1 MIFAPGF
8 VIVHFNA
15 YFVRVAKQQ
24 KKKTEK
30 AKSKTSSVSV
40 RHKKM
45 EKVFGDMEFSQPPPP
60 APEENSVQ
68 KTARSDGW
76 DGNSSLRLYMKELGE
91 VPLLTPEEEVELA
104 TRIKKGDAQARE
116 KMIKANLR
124 LVVKIARDYEGL
136 GLPLLD
142 LINEGNLGLMR
153 GVAKFD
159 PAKGGKF
166 STYGSWW
173 IKQNIRRAI
182 ANHSKTIRLPIHLKE
197 KISKMRQVI
206 DKYRQETGHDPQDED
221 LAAELNLPVHKVTM
235 LREANMPTVSLD
247 APLGEEGDT
256 SLGEIVSDDA
266 ASTPYQHLE
275 QKTMRQMLTDVLNTL
290 DEREAGI
297 LRCRFGLD
305 GDSEKTLDEV
315 GAIFKV
321 TRERVRQIQNVALK
335 KMRVMIEEI
344 EREKIQ
350 NE

>member
-1 MIFAPGF
+1 M
-8 VIVHFNA
+8 
-15 YFVRVAKQQ
+15 AKEQ

-30 AKSKTSSVSV
+30 VKSKTSPVSV
-40 RHKKM
+40 QHNNV
-45 EKVFGDMEFSQPPPP
+45 EEVFEGAGLSQTPQP
-60 APEENSVQ
+60 APEESSVQ
-68 KTARSDGW
+68 KPERSGTW

-91 VPLLTPEEEVELA
+91 VPLLTPEDEVELA
-104 TRIKKGDAQARE
+104 AKIKKGDAKARE

-206 DKYRQETGHDPQDED
+206 DKYRQETGHDPHDED
-221 LAAELNLPVHKVTM
+221 LAAELDLPVHKVTM

-247 APLGEEGDT
+247 APIGEEGDT

-266 ASTPYQHLE
+266 AATPYQHLE

-305 GDSEKTLDEV
+305 GGPEKTLDEV
-315 GAIFKV
+315 GRIFKV
-321 TRERVRQIQNVALK
+321 TRERVRQIQNVALT

-344 EREKIQ
+344 EKEKLK

>member
-1 MIFAPGF
+1 
-8 VIVHFNA
+8 
-15 YFVRVAKQQ
+15 VAKEQ
-24 KKKTEK
+24 KKKTGK
-30 AKSKTSSVSV
+30 VKSKPSPVSV
-40 RHKKM
+40 HHNKM
-45 EKVFGDMEFSQPPPP
+45 EEVFEDVELSQTPPS
-60 APEENSVQ
+60 APEDNSVQ
-68 KTARSDGW
+68 KPSRLGVW

-91 VPLLTPEEEVELA
+91 VTLLTPEEEVELA
-104 TRIKKGDAQARE
+104 AKIKKGDAQARE

-124 LVVKIARDYEGL
+124 LVVKIARDYEGM

-153 GVAKFD
+153 GVTKFD

-197 KISKMRQVI
+197 KISKMRQFI
-206 DKYRQETGHDPQDED
+206 DKFRQETGHEPQDED

-235 LREANMPTVSLD
+235 LREANLPTVSLD

-256 SLGEIVSDDA
+256 SLGDIVSDDA

-305 GDSEKTLDEV
+305 GGSEKTLDEV
-315 GAIFKV
+315 GMIFKV
-321 TRERVRQIQNVALK
+321 TRERVRQIQNIALA

-344 EREKIQ
+344 EKEKLK